1 MELRK
6 YQKEDSAIICSW
18 IRDEKSLYQWS
29 AERIGKFPLAVNA
42 LNDDYALRI
51 KSGRFVPLSAL
62 DDDKNLIGHLY
73 IRYPEEGDGRGG
85 GAFH

>member
-1 MELRK
+1 MGKSYVVLKQEKEGKTMELRK

-62 DDDKNLIGHLY
+62 AVFVTIPIHG
-73 IRYPEEGDGRGG
+73 
-85 GAFH
+85 

>member
-51 KSGRFVPLSAL
+51 KSGRFVPLELSEFMRAIMGC
-62 DDDKNLIGHLY
+62 KVM
-73 IRYPEEGDGRGG
+73 
-85 GAFH
+85 FS